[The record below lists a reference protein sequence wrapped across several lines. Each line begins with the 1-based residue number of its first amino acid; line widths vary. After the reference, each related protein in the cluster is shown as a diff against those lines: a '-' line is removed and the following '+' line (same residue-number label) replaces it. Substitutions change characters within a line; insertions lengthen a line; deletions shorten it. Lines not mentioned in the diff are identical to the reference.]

1 MPLSPP
7 YGLDAGLNVQ
17 PILNHKS
24 IFGRSGETEFY
35 VRAIQPDEEKFQDPA
50 AETVQ
55 NRGHGCSTLW
65 NVEEVKEVIDATDG
79 SAEAV
84 LRE

>member
-1 MPLSPP
+1 MDSRDLAEFFNSVVFAGMGWPL
-7 YGLDAGLNVQ
+7 VWQ
-17 PILNHKS
+17 
-24 IFGRSGETEFY
+24 
-35 VRAIQPDEEKFQDPA
+35 
-50 AETVQ
+50 
-55 NRGHGCSTLW
+55 HGCSTLW

>member
-1 MPLSPP
+1 VESLIGLVALGAAAGGFVQGLS
-7 YGLDAGLNVQ
+7 G
-17 PILNHKS
+17 
-24 IFGRSGETEFY
+24 F
-35 VRAIQPDEEKFQDPA
+35 
-50 AETVQ
+50 
-55 NRGHGCSTLW
+55 HGCSTLW

>member
-1 MPLSPP
+1 MSTILFLVLFFGLLASGMP
-7 YGLDAGLNVQ
+7 
-17 PILNHKS
+17 
-24 IFGRSGETEFY
+24 IFLVLGACAAVLFY
-35 VRAIQPDEEKFQDPA
+35 VSGQPMVGVA
-50 AETVQ
+50 
-55 NRGHGCSTLW
+55 HGCSTLW

>member
-1 MPLSPP
+1 
-7 YGLDAGLNVQ
+7 LDAGLNVQ

-55 NRGHGCSTLW
+55 NRGGYVQGWGVLADDHAA
-65 NVEEVKEVIDATDG
+65 VERWA
-79 SAEAV
+79 
-84 LRE
+84 R